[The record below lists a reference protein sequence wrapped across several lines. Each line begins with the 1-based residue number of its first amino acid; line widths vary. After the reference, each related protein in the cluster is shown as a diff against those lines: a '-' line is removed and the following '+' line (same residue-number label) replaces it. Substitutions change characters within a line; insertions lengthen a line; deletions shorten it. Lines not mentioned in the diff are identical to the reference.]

1 MLQRTAK
8 ICLRLQMDVRGGEYD
23 AMYDIQLIK
32 SRVNCV
38 DYAQRMGLPIRQ
50 SGDRC
55 TSPLRTDAKNPTS
68 FVVLDEFYYDF
79 SAGMGGDV
87 IELCATLAH
96 NGDRGA
102 AIRDLATLTGVT
114 AEGVESSEEWK
125 DYTNQLNARTAYYH
139 SQLTENDRSY
149 LHSRGLTDENI
160 DELLIGRVTDG
171 PLKGRLFLP
180 YFHPNGYCCY
190 YATRAMPGGAFPD
203 SKYMKQKKDDYCQ
216 HIPWGLQ
223 TLNRE
228 SDTLVIAEGYFDCIS
243 FACAGYPVL
252 SAITG
257 IFSKHQ
263 LSTVLAAARNFKR
276 VFIVYDDDS
285 KTSNAG
291 EKFTHRMSEILT
303 RNRIPF
309 IVGTVPTPYHDI
321 SEYYAAGGD
330 LSRIISS
337 AEPGIEYIASRITD
351 FSDLESYVYT
361 VARHT
366 KRTALDNLFSRLREL
381 RRWDG
386 DALKSLFKSATT
398 APPET
403 IVADEILREHQLLY
417 IHAVGFYEY
426 TGGVWQRLND
436 GIIGGYADR
445 AYGEFSTSQRVSAIV
460 KLLKI
465 RALRDV
471 VFDRQPVW
479 NFVNGTLELDT
490 GVFRDHN
497 PNDYCSVQSSYPYNP
512 DATYNSWA
520 SFIDDV
526 TAGDPKSAELLQF
539 IPGYAL
545 GYQDNR
551 LERIFVL
558 QGLGSNGKSVYLD
571 MLRQLFGDTHVSH
584 LQPRALLDRFQVI
597 QLRESII
604 NIAGEIRSDF
614 KDVEERMKSI
624 ATGEPISGC
633 YKSQDFVTFIPRTKL
648 VFATNT
654 EITSGDT
661 SEGLA
666 RRLVIVDFK
675 VSFVD
680 YPDPN
685 DPYQR
690 PKNVDIK
697 DELARELASGGIF
710 NWVYEGYK
718 LLRTVGYFTET
729 NDQVELIQDFRRSSN
744 PVLQFYEEK
753 IVPDYPVELLN
764 QQLYED
770 YKSWCIRNTYDVRSS
785 NSFYRE
791 FKKVAKLR
799 YEPFRTATQRG
810 YRLKIRQDEQ

>member
-1 MLQRTAK
+1 
-8 ICLRLQMDVRGGEYD
+8 
-23 AMYDIQLIK
+23 MYDTQLIK
-32 SRVNCV
+32 QRISCV
-38 DYAQRMGLPIRQ
+38 DVAQRCGLPIRQ

-55 TSPLRTDAKNPTS
+55 VSPLRPGASNPSSFAVDAD
-68 FVVLDEFYYDF
+68 FWYDF
-79 SAGMGGDV
+79 GSGSGGDC
-87 IELCATLAH
+87 IDLLAELRYS
-96 NGDRGA
+96 GDRGA
-102 AIRDLATLTGVT
+102 AIRELARLAGVT
-114 AEGVESSEEWK
+114 SDNQDNTYEWRSYTESM
-125 DYTNQLNARTAYYH
+125 NAQTAYYH
-139 SQLTENDRSY
+139 SQLTTADREY
-149 LHSRGLTDENI
+149 LHSRGLTDTDI
-160 DELLIGRVTDG
+160 SRLMIGRVTDG
-171 PLKGRLFLP
+171 PLRGRLFLP
-180 YFHPNGYCCY
+180 YFSGRDGYVSY
-190 YATRAMPGGAFPD
+190 YATRALPGSAFPEN
-203 SKYMKQKKDDYCQ
+203 KYMKQKRDEFCK

-223 TLNRE
+223 TLDRTVPG
-228 SDTLVIAEGYFDCIS
+228 DTLVIAEGYFDAAS
-243 FACAGYPVL
+243 FEASGYPVL

-257 IFSKHQ
+257 RFSKDQ
-263 LSTVLAAARNFKR
+263 LPTVLSAARKFSR
-276 VFIVYDDDS
+276 VFIVYDNDAVTHAGDS
-285 KTSNAG
+285 FAQTMA
-291 EKFTHRMSEILT
+291 TILT

-337 AEPGIEYIASRITD
+337 AEPGIEYIASRIMD

-799 YEPFRTATQRG
+799 YEPFRTSTQRG